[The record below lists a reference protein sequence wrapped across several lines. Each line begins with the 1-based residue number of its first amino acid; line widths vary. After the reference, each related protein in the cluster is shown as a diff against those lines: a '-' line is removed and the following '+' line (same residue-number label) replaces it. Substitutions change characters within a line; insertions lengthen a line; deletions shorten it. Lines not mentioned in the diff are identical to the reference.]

1 MNRRFAAA
9 LIVPLV
15 FGFCDRDPVSPELSL
30 PTDFVIS
37 NPALVPAALL
47 GLRGSPSISAADE
60 RIVYVSLPPHTFAEG
75 TSVQIESPASGL
87 VIRVPLVHG
96 GFDPVPVA
104 AVEGGELKLTVVAPN
119 GETVTRTVKV
129 PARRPPTIVRSD
141 PRKGRTDI
149 ALNVSLSVVF
159 SEPVDSRSAAQSI
172 YLLHEGSRVSGTVRF
187 PDNSWTAKFV
197 PDKPLDAQSSYELV
211 VTSTV
216 HDLDG
221 DRLEGSYNALFVTGS
236 VQDSPCPGYAD
247 PSDCPPFP
255 TGGSGTISGV
265 VSERTLE
272 GLRPLSNV
280 TVFAWIQL
288 SNGSGYARGGTQ
300 VDADGKFT
308 VDLLPSGM
316 IVLDAYAPGYD
327 MPCSTTIQ
335 FNGTTATANIE
346 LVSES
351 HPLPELA
358 TKPPLV
364 KGLVYETTPSG
375 RQPIGG
381 ARIFFDVMG
390 GMGQL
395 AATTTTDANGRYA
408 VCQLTPGLG
417 PWPQWIDVVKS
428 GYVTT
433 GQVVSATGTTQ
444 LELDIE
450 LKR

>member
-1 MNRRFAAA
+1 MNRRLAAA
-9 LIVPLV
+9 WIIALV
-15 FGFCDRDPVSPELSL
+15 VGSCERNPVSPELPL

-37 NPALVPAALL
+37 NPTLAPASS
-47 GLRGSPSISAADE
+47 GSTRAAASISVADE
-60 RIVYVSLPPHTFAEG
+60 RVVYVSLPPHTFADG
-75 TSVQIESPASGL
+75 TSVQIEDQASGV

-96 GFDPVPVA
+96 GFDPIPVA

-119 GETVTRTVKV
+119 GGTVTRTVKV

-149 ALNVSLSVVF
+149 ALNVSVSVVF
-159 SEPVDSRSAAQSI
+159 SEPVDARTAGQSI
-172 YLLHEGSRVSGTVRF
+172 YLLHEGSRVSGTVQF

-197 PDKPLDAQSSYELV
+197 PDRPLDAQSSYELV

-221 DRLEGSYNALFVTGS
+221 DGLEGSYSAPFVTGS

-255 TGGSGTISGV
+255 TGGSGVISGV

-288 SNGSGYARGGTQ
+288 TNGGYARGGTQ
-300 VDADGKFT
+300 VDADGRFS
-308 VDLLPSGM
+308 VDLLPRGT
-316 IVLDAYAPGYD
+316 IVLDAYAAGYD
-327 MPCSTTIQ
+327 MPCSTTIE
-335 FNGTTATANIE
+335 FNGTNATANIE
-346 LVSES
+346 LVSQS
-351 HPLPELA
+351 RPLPELA
-358 TKPPLV
+358 TKPPSI
-364 KGLVYETTPSG
+364 KGVVYETTPSG

-381 ARIFFDVMG
+381 ARVFFDVMG
-390 GMGQL
+390 GMGNL
-395 AATTTTDANGRYA
+395 AATTTTDDNGRYA
-408 VCQLTPGLG
+408 LCQVTPGLG
-417 PWPQWIDVVKS
+417 GWTQWIDVVKS
-428 GYVTT
+428 GYVTS
-433 GQVVSATGTTQ
+433 GQDVNVTGTKELQ
-444 LELDIE
+444 LDIE